1 MIFRLVACSLLIAA
15 ATIHAAHPLARR
27 LQVRNEGEAAVE
39 IEWINPRTGEIV
51 PFAGSEHGQV
61 LNFDSY
67 VNHTFRFRAANNN
80 PESKN
85 EVQYVTVGQED
96 EEQVFVLKEDLE
108 VERLSAD
115 GLRHRNEEVSAMT
128 EKCRQRA
135 AQRLS
140 LSGDNVDVD
149 AVTQDLVKCLEKEA
163 ARLIEIR
170 NEELAFQRQLRKDVA
185 NLGEN
190 YTCADP
196 TKETTK
202 PKELTTWTYEDQ
214 NRTVGI
220 LHSRPDSQIH
230 ILYDFISEE
239 ECEAIKE
246 AAAPSLH
253 RGTVADGKG
262 GSKMSEN
269 RKAWQAGLSVK
280 DWRSTIDPIANVKRR
295 LFAYA
300 NHAAGYNMSL
310 PGQEDIMSIQYFG
323 EGADNPTPD
332 RYVPILALLLACLE
346 FSFMMPATHILF

>member
-1 MIFRLVACSLLIAA
+1 MFRIVACSLLLIAA
-15 ATIHAAHPLARR
+15 VTTHAAHPLARR

-39 IEWINPRTGEIV
+39 IEWINPQTGEIV
-51 PFAGSEHGQV
+51 PFAGSQHGQV

-67 VNHTFRFRAANNN
+67 VNHTFRFRAVNNN
-80 PESKN
+80 RKSKN

-108 VERLSAD
+108 VERLNAH
-115 GLRHRNEEVSAMT
+115 GLRQRNKDVSAMT

-135 AQRLS
+135 TQRLS
-140 LSGDNVDVD
+140 TGDNVD
-149 AVTQDLVKCLEKEA
+149 AVSQDLVKCLEKEA
-163 ARLIEIR
+163 ARLIEIS

-202 PKELTTWTYEDQ
+202 PKELTTWTYENQ

-220 LHSRPDSQIH
+220 LHSRPASQIH

-246 AAAPSLH
+246 AAAPALH

-269 RKAWQAGLSVK
+269 RKAWQAGLRVK
-280 DWRSTIDPIANVKRR
+280 DWRSTIENET
-295 LFAYA
+295 
-300 NHAAGYNMSL
+300 G
-310 PGQEDIMSIQYFG
+310 
-323 EGADNPTPD
+323 
-332 RYVPILALLLACLE
+332 LLLSICLVGQQRRIC
-346 FSFMMPATHILF
+346 AKTR